1 MGTPPSRLVFL
12 DRTNFDNLAEG
23 YSPSPISHINLL
35 DSYASCDLD
44 SDSYHMHGNI
54 NDINPTEQ
62 EEAKNFNTGENCE
75 NSGAKDTQT
84 EETAN
89 KNHSTTEIN
98 AQVKEESEKD
108 KIEEESKKL
117 EEIRKIEE
125 KFNFYFGNIENKVF
139 SLSDIT
145 TIIGS
150 ENGNNKPLLKKKR
163 NRSKKSD
170 NVNPKNNINSYS
182 PKKTNKNLDIG
193 FFRYK
198 FKVRKSPLKDSKY
211 YPVLKKTE
219 NFRKSCL
226 YAPMIYLKDYSKQKN
241 KIEFNDANCE
251 NMLGNSIRYMKSPLT
266 LKVYQLL
273 SISNKGKKNIESLKK
288 SIIETSNYKNEE
300 LILFFLLTRT
310 YEELYNS
317 YIFNNF
323 KFKYIKENKEI
334 TIIDFINLDKKIE
347 KIRKKLEKEKK
358 EEKFISLK
366 IAILTNLSKN
376 MIKDINN
383 EKGKK
388 QAKKET
394 SLETPQEIQEFE
406 DLRKKFIALKDIL
419 GMELE
424 EK

>member
-62 EEAKNFNTGENCE
+62 KEAINFNTIENCE
-75 NSGAKDTQT
+75 NNGAKDTQT
-84 EETAN
+84 EEIVN
-89 KNHSTTEIN
+89 KNYCTTEIN

-145 TIIGS
+145 AIIGS
-150 ENGNNKPLLKKKR
+150 DNDNDKPLLKKKR

-182 PKKTNKNLDIG
+182 PKINNKIRDIG
-193 FFRYK
+193 LFRYK

-211 YPVLKKTE
+211 YSVLKKTE
-219 NFRKSCL
+219 NFRKTCL
-226 YAPMIYLKDYSKQKN
+226 YAPMIFLKDYSKQKY
-241 KIEFNDANCE
+241 KIKFEGANCKK
-251 NMLGNSIRYMKSPLT
+251 MLGNSIGYMKRPLT

-273 SISNKGKKNIESLKK
+273 SIGKKGKKNIDALSKIMK
-288 SIIETSNYKNEE
+288 TSKDKNEE
-300 LILFFLLTRT
+300 LILFFLVTRT

-334 TIIDFINLDKKIE
+334 TITDFINLDKKIE

-406 DLRKKFIALKDIL
+406 DLRKKFIALKDIQ

>member
-62 EEAKNFNTGENCE
+62 KEAINFNTIENCE
-75 NSGAKDTQT
+75 NNGAKDTQT
-84 EETAN
+84 EEIVN
-89 KNHSTTEIN
+89 KNYCTTEIN

-145 TIIGS
+145 AIIGS
-150 ENGNNKPLLKKKR
+150 DNDNDKPLLKKKR

-182 PKKTNKNLDIG
+182 PKINNKIRDIG
-193 FFRYK
+193 LFRYK

-211 YPVLKKTE
+211 YSVLKKTE
-219 NFRKSCL
+219 NFRKTCL
-226 YAPMIYLKDYSKQKN
+226 YAPMIFLKDYSKQKY
-241 KIEFNDANCE
+241 KIKFEGANCKK
-251 NMLGNSIRYMKSPLT
+251 MLGNSIGYMKRPLT

-273 SISNKGKKNIESLKK
+273 SIGKKGKKNIDALSKIMK
-288 SIIETSNYKNEE
+288 TSKDKNEE
-300 LILFFLLTRT
+300 LILFFLVTRT

-334 TIIDFINLDKKIE
+334 TITDFINLDKKIE

-366 IAILTNLSKN
+366 AILTNLSKN

-394 SLETPQEIQEFE
+394 SLETPQKIQKFE
-406 DLRKKFIALKDIL
+406 DLRKKFIALKDIQ

>member
-1 MGTPPSRLVFL
+1 MGTSSSRLVFM
-12 DRTNFDNLAEG
+12 DRTNFEKLAES
-23 YSPSPISHINLL
+23 YSPSPISHTNLL
-35 DSYASCDLD
+35 DYQLY
-44 SDSYHMHGNI
+44 SDSYHMVDNK
-54 NDINPTEQ
+54 NNINPTEQ
-62 EEAKNFNTGENCE
+62 GEAK
-75 NSGAKDTQT
+75 
-84 EETAN
+84 
-89 KNHSTTEIN
+89 KN
-98 AQVKEESEKD
+98 

-125 KFNFYFGNIENKVF
+125 KFNIYFSNIENKVF
-139 SLSDIT
+139 SLSDISS
-145 TIIGS
+145 IIGS
-150 ENGNNKPLLKKKR
+150 ENDNDKPLLKRKR
-163 NRSKKSD
+163 NRSKKFD

-182 PKKTNKNLDIG
+182 PKINNKIRDIG
-193 FFRYK
+193 LFRYK

-219 NFRKSCL
+219 NFRKTCL
-226 YAPMIYLKDYSKQKN
+226 YAPMIFLKDYSKQKY
-241 KIEFNDANCE
+241 KIKFDGVNCKK
-251 NMLGNSIRYMKSPLT
+251 MLGNSIRYMKSPLT

-273 SISNKGKKNIESLKK
+273 SIGKKGKKNIDALSKIMK
-288 SIIETSNYKNEE
+288 TSKDKNEE
-300 LILFFLLTRT
+300 LILFFLVTRT

-334 TIIDFINLDKKIE
+334 TITDFINLDKKIE

-388 QAKKET
+388 KAKKKT

-406 DLRKKFIALKDIL
+406 DLRKKFIALKDIQ

>member
-1 MGTPPSRLVFL
+1 MGTQPSRIVFL
-12 DRTNFDNLAEG
+12 DRTNFENLAES
-23 YSPSPISHINLL
+23 YSPSPISHTNLL

-44 SDSYHMHGNI
+44 SDSYHIHGNT

-62 EEAKNFNTGENCE
+62 EEEINFNTIENCE
-75 NSGAKDTQT
+75 NNGAKDTQT
-84 EETAN
+84 EEIVN
-89 KNHSTTEIN
+89 KNYCTTEIN

-241 KIEFNDANCE
+241 KIEFNDAKCE

-266 LKVYQLL
+266 LKVYQF
-273 SISNKGKKNIESLKK
+273 IE
-288 SIIETSNYKNEE
+288 
-300 LILFFLLTRT
+300 
-310 YEELYNS
+310 YN
-317 YIFNNF
+317 
-323 KFKYIKENKEI
+323 
-334 TIIDFINLDKKIE
+334 
-347 KIRKKLEKEKK
+347 
-358 EEKFISLK
+358 
-366 IAILTNLSKN
+366 
-376 MIKDINN
+376 
-383 EKGKK
+383 
-388 QAKKET
+388 Q
-394 SLETPQEIQEFE
+394 
-406 DLRKKFIALKDIL
+406 
-419 GMELE
+419 
-424 EK
+424 

>member
-23 YSPSPISHINLL
+23 FSPSPISHTNLL
-35 DSYASCDLD
+35 DYQLY
-44 SDSYHMHGNI
+44 SDSYHMVDNK
-54 NDINPTEQ
+54 NNINPTEQ
-62 EEAKNFNTGENCE
+62 GEAK
-75 NSGAKDTQT
+75 
-84 EETAN
+84 
-89 KNHSTTEIN
+89 KN
-98 AQVKEESEKD
+98 
-108 KIEEESKKL
+108 KIEEEPKKL

-125 KFNFYFGNIENKVF
+125 KFNFYFGKYENKVF
-139 SLSDIT
+139 SLSDISS
-145 TIIGS
+145 IIGS
-150 ENGNNKPLLKKKR
+150 ENDNDKPLLKKKR
-163 NRSKKSD
+163 NRLIKCD

-182 PKKTNKNLDIG
+182 PKINNKIRDIG
-193 FFRYK
+193 LFRYK
-198 FKVRKSPLKDSKY
+198 FKVRKSRLKDSKY

-219 NFRKSCL
+219 NFRKTCL
-226 YAPMIYLKDYSKQKN
+226 YAPMIFLKDYSKQKY
-241 KIEFNDANCE
+241 KIKFDGANCMK
-251 NMLGNSIRYMKSPLT
+251 MLGNSIGYMKSPLT

-273 SISNKGKKNIESLKK
+273 SIGKKGKKNIDALSKIMK
-288 SIIETSNYKNEE
+288 TSKDKNEE
-300 LILFFLLTRT
+300 LILFFLVTRT

-334 TIIDFINLDKKIE
+334 TITDFINLDKKIE

-394 SLETPQEIQEFE
+394 SLETPQKIQKFE
-406 DLRKKFIALKDIL
+406 DLRKKFIALKDIQ